1 MSKVWYCQING
12 REYGPFD
19 SSKLRALANE
29 KKIRPEHLVRQ
40 SPADPWV
47 PANRVT
53 GLFPPVNAAPLATER
68 LWRIKTPS
76 KQIDGVTD
84 NQLKQLARSGQLK
97 PEHELCLEGKEQWF
111 KASTVKRL
119 FPSIP
124 KSSPM
129 PDVITAEIV
138 SPKGKPE
145 EPVEIQKP
153 EATATP
159 GERITFAGVK
169 KFIGSLLPSGDR
181 TASVDQRPP
190 KNSIQFFGPGTVVNL
205 GYGPLANPLVYA
217 TGGKFDQL
225 RDSSLIEL
233 GLVVAKQSDTSERLG
248 YWPSYHNCNPGQ
260 RAAYLQWLYG
270 GRSHQMAELGY
281 VFIFFYGL
289 ERRIVVDGKDHE
301 CVARELIRLLPM
313 FGQSNSFAGYATR
326 LLWLAI
332 YLSVDCGGMPI
343 DVIADAIRVTNRW
356 RDGSLEL
363 YLAYLSRTQGKLN
376 GEACYAWAEQD
387 QRAMRSIVCIR
398 HSDKFKE
405 LFIRK
410 VQDAFPEGVPF
421 PSSIRNKAISYHPA
435 SSTLLSAPQQMVKIT
450 GQMMPTMEPR
460 RNPCSKLIQIWNDC
474 IEQLKAFDRASRKA
488 TSEITSETYE
498 ALPIELRDGDHPE
511 LEYWNRLISRV
522 TDEDGW
528 AVVNVNELARI
539 KGIRERTSLT
549 KSQTLSILKTADA
562 LGFAI
567 EPDCRING
575 KNFRWNEPIAIFNC
589 ELAICDDRSIEKFR
603 MAAFLLELG
612 LSVAVSDN
620 EVDERELEAIES
632 HIEAELDLTPDLA
645 KRLSALR
652 HLMVAKGPKLSTVPQ
667 TFFTA
672 LSKNQRKAIGSY
684 LVSVAAA
691 DQVVTN
697 KEKNVLRAAFQKLSL
712 PLDLLTELLAPYE
725 AVEAKAQ
732 QTPATLVVDKP
743 DTEAPVLDFDRIRR
757 IREETRHVQDLL
769 HEVITNSFDG
779 SDESLVV
786 RNADASEEP
795 IEEFV
800 SATAVIATD
809 QTSQMVDQCVDNRF
823 STVPSRYQAFCSKLA
838 TQNRWNLREAQELAR
853 SEGLMFSAALET
865 INEWSTDTFGDWL
878 IEEADTDLI
887 VHLTL
892 LESR

>member
-19 SSKLRALANE
+19 SAKLRTLAHE
-29 KKIRPEHLVRQ
+29 KKILPEHLVRQ
-40 SPADPWV
+40 SQADPWV

-53 GLFPPVNAAPLATER
+53 GLFPPVNAGPLAPDR
-68 LWRIKTPS
+68 LWRIKTAS
-76 KQIDGVTD
+76 KQVHGVTD

-111 KASTVKRL
+111 KASTVKGL
-119 FPSIP
+119 FASIP
-124 KSSPM
+124 KPPPI
-129 PDVITAEIV
+129 PDEITAERI

-145 EPVEIQKP
+145 EPVVIQKP
-153 EATATP
+153 EATTTP

-169 KFIGSLLPSGDR
+169 KFIGSLLPSGDS
-181 TASVDQRPP
+181 TVAVDQRPP
-190 KNSIQFFGPGTVVNL
+190 KNSVQFFGPGTVVNL

-217 TGGKFDQL
+217 TGGKLDQL

-233 GLVVAKQSDTSERLG
+233 GLVVAKQSDSSERLG

-260 RAAYLQWLYG
+260 RATYLQWLYA
-270 GRSHQMAELGY
+270 GRSHQVAELGY

-313 FGQSNSFAGYATR
+313 FGHSNSFAGYATR

-332 YLSVDCGGMPI
+332 YLSVDCGGIPT
-343 DVIADAIRVTNRW
+343 DVIVDAIRVTNRW

-363 YLAYLSRTQGKLN
+363 YLAYLSRTQGQLD
-376 GEACYAWAEQD
+376 GGACYAWAEQD
-387 QRAMRSIVCIR
+387 ERAMTSIVCIR
-398 HSDKFKE
+398 HPDKFKE

-410 VQDAFPEGVPF
+410 VEDAFPEGVPF
-421 PSSIRNKAISYHPA
+421 PSSTRNKAISYHPA
-435 SSTLLSAPQQMVKIT
+435 SSTLLSAPQQLVQVAGK
-450 GQMMPTMEPR
+450 MMPTLEPR
-460 RNPCSKLIQIWNDC
+460 RAPCSKLIQIWNDC

-498 ALPIELRDGDHPE
+498 ALPLELRDGDHPE
-511 LEYWNRLISRV
+511 LEHWNRLISRV
-522 TDEDGW
+522 TDENGW
-528 AVVNVNELARI
+528 AVVSVNEIARI
-539 KGIRERTSLT
+539 KGIKERTSLT
-549 KSQTLSILKTADA
+549 KTQTMSILNTADV

-575 KNFRWNEPIAIFNC
+575 KSFRWNEPIAIFNC
-589 ELAICDDRSIEKFR
+589 EMALCDDRSIEKFR
-603 MAAFLLELG
+603 TAAFLLELG

-620 EVDERELEAIES
+620 EVDERELEAIET
-632 HIEAELDLTPDLA
+632 HIEAELDLTPDLS

-652 HLMVAKGPKLSTVPQ
+652 YLMIAKGPKLSTVPQ
-667 TFFTA
+667 TFLTA

-691 DQVVTN
+691 DQVVTT

-712 PLDLLTELLAPYE
+712 PLDMLTELLAPYE
-725 AVEAKAQ
+725 AVKAEPP
-732 QTPATLVVDKP
+732 TAATSAVEKH

-769 HEVITNSFDG
+769 HDVISNSFDG
-779 SDESLVV
+779 SDDLLVV
-786 RNADASEEP
+786 PNVDAADEPMDEFASSEE
-795 IEEFV
+795 I
-800 SATAVIATD
+800 IATD
-809 QTSQMVDQCVDNRF
+809 PTTQMVDQCVDSRF
-823 STVPSRYQAFCSKLA
+823 ATVPNRYQAFCSKLA
-838 TQNRWNLREAQELAR
+838 TKNRWNMREAQDLAR

-865 INEWSTDTFGDWL
+865 INEWSTNEFGDWL
-878 IEEADTDLI
+878 IEESDANLI

>member
-19 SSKLRALANE
+19 SSKLRALAHE
-29 KKIRPEHLVRQ
+29 KKILPEHLVRQ
-40 SPADPWV
+40 SQSDPWV
-47 PANRVT
+47 PASRVT
-53 GLFPPVNAAPLATER
+53 GLFPSANAASVSTER
-68 LWRIKTPS
+68 LWRIRTAS
-76 KQIDGVTD
+76 KQVNGVTD

-97 PEHELCLEGKEQWF
+97 PDHELCLEGKEQWF
-111 KASTVKRL
+111 KAVTVKGL
-119 FPSIP
+119 FPAIP
-124 KSSPM
+124 QP
-129 PDVITAEIV
+129 PPLPAVITAEIV
-138 SPKGKPE
+138 APRRGPE
-145 EPVEIQKP
+145 EPVVVRKP
-153 EATATP
+153 DTNPTP
-159 GERITFAGVK
+159 NEKITFAGVK
-169 KFIGSLLPSGDR
+169 KFIGSLLPSGDNS
-181 TASVDQRPP
+181 TAVDQRPP
-190 KNSIQFFGPGTVVNL
+190 KNSVQFYGPGTVVNL
-205 GYGPLANPLVYA
+205 GHGSLSNSLVYA
-217 TGGKFDQL
+217 TGGRFDQL

-233 GLVVAKQSDTSERLG
+233 GLPVAKQSDSSERLG
-248 YWPSYHNCNPGQ
+248 YWPSYHNCTPGQ

-270 GRSHQMAELGY
+270 GRSHQVAELGY

-289 ERRIVVDGKDHE
+289 ERRIVVDGLDHE

-313 FGQSNSFAGYATR
+313 FGQSNSFAGYGTR

-332 YLSVDCGGMPI
+332 YLSVDHGGMPT
-343 DVIADAIRVTNRW
+343 DVIEDAIRVTNRW

-363 YLAYLSRTQGKLN
+363 YLAYLSRTQGQLS

-387 QRAMRSIVCIR
+387 QRAMKSIVCVR

-421 PSSIRNKAISYHPA
+421 PSTTRNKAISYHPA
-435 SSTLLSAPQQMVKIT
+435 SSTLLSAPQQMVKVS
-450 GQMMPTMEPR
+450 GQMMPTLEPR

-488 TSEITSETYE
+488 THEVTSETYE

-511 LEYWNRLISRV
+511 LEHWNRLISRV

-528 AVVNVNELARI
+528 ALVSVNELARI
-539 KGIRERTSLT
+539 KGIKERTSLT
-549 KSQTLSILKTADA
+549 KSQTMSILNTADT

-589 ELAICDDRSIEKFR
+589 EMAKCDDRSIEKFR
-603 MAAFLLELG
+603 TASFLLELG

-667 TFFTA
+667 TFLAA

-712 PLDLLTELLAPYE
+712 PLDMLAELLAPYE
-725 AVEAKAQ
+725 AVKVEL
-732 QTPATLVVDKP
+732 QTATTSAVDQL
-743 DTEAPVLDFDRIRR
+743 DTEAPALDFDRIRR

-769 HEVITNSFDG
+769 HEVITNSIDD
-779 SDESLVV
+779 SDELLVV
-786 RNADASEEP
+786 QTANTADEPMEEVVSVNAN
-795 IEEFV
+795 
-800 SATAVIATD
+800 IATVPMV
-809 QTSQMVDQCVDNRF
+809 QMIDQCIDSRF
-823 STVPSRYQAFCSKLA
+823 ATVPSRYQSFCAKLA
-838 TQNRWNLREAQELAR
+838 TQTRWNMREAQELAR
-853 SEGLMFSAALET
+853 SEGLMFSAALEA
-865 INEWSTDTFGDWL
+865 INEWSTDEFGDWL
-878 IEEADTDLI
+878 IEESDADLI